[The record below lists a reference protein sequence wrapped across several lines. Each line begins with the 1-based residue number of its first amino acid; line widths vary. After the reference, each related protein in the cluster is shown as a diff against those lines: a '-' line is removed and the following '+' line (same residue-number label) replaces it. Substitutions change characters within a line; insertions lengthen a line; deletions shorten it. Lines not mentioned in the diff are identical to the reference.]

1 MTAPASILA
10 DRPLLLQTLPR
21 LLEAA
26 DALLPLLPD
35 ADPLRDRVLR
45 ALDDIRRRILPALR
59 HDCPLLVAI
68 AGGGSS
74 GKSTLF
80 NTLAGAAPGRPL
92 SLVSSTAGY
101 TRRTLAALHPDV
113 IADPAALALLFSRFQ
128 TASRPSPLA
137 DPAEM
142 LTPGP
147 PRYLPA
153 PAIAPQ
159 LALLDTPDF
168 DTGDTSA
175 FANRDAARD
184 ILAASDLI
192 LYVFTNQTYNSKAN
206 SDFIADA
213 LAGDG
218 SRKLVLLYRCST
230 AYPDADV
237 LAHTRTLLRNLFP
250 AAPDPAAHCLA
261 IYRIDES
268 DAVIRQDAPPSV
280 TPVTPSAPPL
290 PDLLRSIDASAL
302 RLSLLAA
309 SLRSAIAALRSAAD
323 HAALQR
329 DAIAAYLSAIRS
341 RLRLAAVSALG
352 ITPPNALLALFT
364 AEWKAAQPAY
374 VRASRA
380 VTRFIGTPVRL
391 VAGAFRKKSPAP
403 PADPFRDR
411 FRARFSDIAQKLWRD
426 LARDPLDLDNS
437 EGLLN
442 LDELAVPLR
451 RLHAAR
457 PAAYDAPS
465 GPILQIPRPASP
477 DGQLSTGHPDFSAL
491 AAAAADLAAIDA
503 SDPALRHE
511 IATWIQRARREMTL
525 LERLKEGSSS
535 LLELVPV
542 LIATAWVAVTSE
554 PVSGGTILAKLSSI
568 FGLND
573 LYALVT
579 IPASF
584 GLDNAHRRRLEQF
597 LSGLVTHWQ
606 REKYQPLFDL
616 LRSEP
621 ALAALQARLQT
632 PLDASEAPLR
642 RLRDALATL
651 DGRLSSGQ
659 PTTPTNPATPCPP

>member
-1 MTAPASILA
+1 MTSPDLA

-26 DALLPLLPD
+26 DALLPLLPA

-45 ALDDIRRRILPALR
+45 ALDDIRRRILPALQ

-128 TASRPSPLA
+128 ADSRPSPLA

-218 SRKLVLLYRCST
+218 SRKLVLLYRCSA

-237 LAHTRTLLRNLFP
+237 IAHTRTLLRNLFP
-250 AAPDPAAHCLA
+250 DAPDPAAHCLA

-268 DAVIRQDAPPSV
+268 DAVIRQDAPPAV

-290 PDLLRSIDASAL
+290 PDLLRSIDSSAL
-302 RLSLLAA
+302 RLSL
-309 SLRSAIAALRSAAD
+309 
-323 HAALQR
+323 
-329 DAIAAYLSAIRS
+329 
-341 RLRLAAVSALG
+341 
-352 ITPPNALLALFT
+352 PF
-364 AEWKAAQPAY
+364 
-374 VRASRA
+374 ASR
-380 VTRFIGTPVRL
+380 
-391 VAGAFRKKSPAP
+391 K
-403 PADPFRDR
+403 
-411 FRARFSDIAQKLWRD
+411 
-426 LARDPLDLDNS
+426 
-437 EGLLN
+437 
-442 LDELAVPLR
+442 
-451 RLHAAR
+451 
-457 PAAYDAPS
+457 
-465 GPILQIPRPASP
+465 
-477 DGQLSTGHPDFSAL
+477 
-491 AAAAADLAAIDA
+491 
-503 SDPALRHE
+503 
-511 IATWIQRARREMTL
+511 
-525 LERLKEGSSS
+525 
-535 LLELVPV
+535 
-542 LIATAWVAVTSE
+542 
-554 PVSGGTILAKLSSI
+554 
-568 FGLND
+568 FG
-573 LYALVT
+573 
-579 IPASF
+579 
-584 GLDNAHRRRLEQF
+584 
-597 LSGLVTHWQ
+597 
-606 REKYQPLFDL
+606 K
-616 LRSEP
+616 
-621 ALAALQARLQT
+621 
-632 PLDASEAPLR
+632 
-642 RLRDALATL
+642 
-651 DGRLSSGQ
+651 
-659 PTTPTNPATPCPP
+659 

>member
-1 MTAPASILA
+1 MTAPASLLA
-10 DRPLLLQTLPR
+10 DRPLLLQLLPR

-26 DALLPLLPD
+26 DAILPLLSP

-45 ALDDIRRRILPALR
+45 ALDDIRRRILPPLR

-80 NTLAGAAPGRPL
+80 NTLAGAAPGTPL

-101 TRRTLAALHPDV
+101 TRRSLAALHPDV
-113 IADPAALALLFSRFQ
+113 IADPDALALLFARFQ
-128 TASRPSPLA
+128 ADARPSPLA

-142 LTPGP
+142 LAPGP

-153 PAIAPQ
+153 PAISPQ

-218 SRKLVLLYRCST
+218 SRKLVLLYRCSA

-237 LAHTRTLLRNLFP
+237 LAHVRTLLRNLFP
-250 AAPDPAAHCLA
+250 AAPDPSAHCLA
-261 IYRIDES
+261 VYRIDES
-268 DAVIRQDAPPSV
+268 DAVVRHAAPPSI

-302 RLSLLAA
+302 RLSLLEATLA
-309 SLRSAIAALRSAAD
+309 SALDALRAAAD

-329 DAIAAYLSAIRS
+329 DAISAYLSAIRS

-352 ITPPNALLALFT
+352 ITPPTALLALFT
-364 AEWKAAQPAY
+364 DEWKAAQPAY
-374 VRASRA
+374 VRASHRISRIVGA
-380 VTRFIGTPVRL
+380 PVRF
-391 VAGAFRKKSPAP
+391 VVGAFRKKSPAP
-403 PADPFRDR
+403 PADPFHDR
-411 FRARFSDIAQKLWRD
+411 FRSRFSDIAQKLWRD

-442 LDELAVPLR
+442 LSDLDAPLR
-451 RLHAAR
+451 RLHAAF
-457 PAAYDAPS
+457 PATYAAPS
-465 GPILQIPRPASP
+465 STFLQIPRPASISAPP
-477 DGQLSTGHPDFSAL
+477 DGRSSTGQPDFSAL
-491 AAAAADLAAIDA
+491 ATAAADLAAIDTA
-503 SDPALRHE
+503 DPALRHE
-511 IATWIQRARREMTL
+511 IAAWIRHARSDMTI
-525 LERLKEGSSS
+525 LERLKEGSAS

-542 LIATAWVAVTSE
+542 IIASAWVAVTSE
-554 PVSGGTILAKLSSI
+554 PISGGTILAKLSSI

-584 GLDNAHRRRLEQF
+584 GLDNARRRRLEQF

-616 LRSEP
+616 LRSDP
-621 ALAALQARLQT
+621 ALAALQSALQP

-651 DGRLSSGQ
+651 DARS
-659 PTTPTNPATPCPP
+659 PTTHPANPATP